1 MNRTWPTLRIMLTG
15 HLWFLSFLWLALLVL
30 TAGIVGGIA
39 IWGTVD
45 RSVWHY
51 ISTQVMRWI
60 VAGLG
65 YDAIVTYLRLSVAN
79 GRTRKDF
86 LRQLFPHLAVLAVV
100 SALMATVGYQVE
112 RGVFALA
119 GWPHELTSPTMFG
132 TTGNIP
138 GIIGA
143 FAFMFAL
150 WAVVGAMF
158 AAASNRHVLLGLLA
172 IVLGFGIIS
181 PGEFVAGTNGVP
193 FLQDVTEA
201 LSLPEA
207 ASIGFGL
214 LGLVVGGVVIWGIVR
229 DMPVRPRVA

>member
-1 MNRTWPTLRIMLTG
+1 MNRLWPTFRIMLAG
-15 HLWFLSFLWLALLVL
+15 HLWFMSFLWLGLLVL
-30 TAGIVGGIA
+30 TAGITAGIA

-51 ISTQVMRWI
+51 MSTQVMRWI

-86 LRQLFPHLAVLAVV
+86 LRQLFPYLAVLAVA
-100 SALMATVGYQVE
+100 SALMTTIGYQIE
-112 RGVFALA
+112 RGVYALA
-119 GWPHELTSPTMFG
+119 GWPHELTTPTTFG

-138 GIIGA
+138 GIIGS

-150 WAVVGAMF
+150 WAVAGAMF
-158 AAASNRHVLLGLLA
+158 TAAYQRHVLLGLLA
-172 IVLGFGIIS
+172 IPLAFAIIS
-181 PGEFVAGTNGVP
+181 PGEYVAGTDGVP
-193 FLQDVTEA
+193 FVQDMTEA
-201 LSLPEA
+201 LLLPAA

-214 LGLVVGGVVIWGIVR
+214 LAMVVGGAAIWGIVR
-229 DMPVRPRVA
+229 DMPLRPRVT

>member
-1 MNRTWPTLRIMLTG
+1 MNRLWPTLRTMLTA
-15 HLWFLSFLWLALLVL
+15 HLWFMSFLWLGLLVL

-51 ISTQVMRWI
+51 MSTQVMRWI
-60 VAGLG
+60 VAGLA
-65 YDAIVTYLRLSVAN
+65 YDAITTYLRLSIAN

-86 LRQLFPHLAVLAVV
+86 LRQLFPYLAVLAVAT
-100 SALMATVGYQVE
+100 ALMATIGYQVE
-112 RGVFALA
+112 RGVYALA
-119 GWPHELTSPTMFG
+119 DWPQEMMNPTMFG
-132 TTGNIP
+132 TTGNIA

-143 FAFMFAL
+143 FTLMFAL

-158 AAASNRHVLLGLLA
+158 TAAYNRHALLGLLA
-172 IVLGFGIIS
+172 IPLAFAIIS
-181 PGEFVAGTNGVP
+181 PGEYVAGTDGVP

-201 LSLPEA
+201 LLLPDA

-214 LGLVVGGVVIWGIVR
+214 LGMVVGSVAIWGIVR
-229 DMPVRPRVA
+229 DTPVRPRVA